1 MVRKLWLIAGLSTWL
16 LIASCTTVHVQRAPS
31 TLNHQATWAL
41 LPVVNHTQTPQAG
54 LRAESIL
61 ETLVRSRG
69 VFDLHKYPTEINS
82 ESLFE
87 PAERAAVDRGLSW
100 ARNLE
105 ADYAITGSVDEWR
118 YKVGVDGEPAVGIS
132 LQLIEMR
139 TGRVI
144 WTAVGS
150 KTGWSREALSAVAQK
165 LISRLTQPL
174 TAGAGNSESAARTVP
189 PKKTVTKQPGSPRVS
204 LDPDRDYP
212 PARPAAAMG
221 MPASSTLPAED
232 VSKNTTPAPRERTR
246 LPFPLREPTAGQSGV

>member
-1 MVRKLWLIAGLSTWL
+1 ML
-16 LIASCTTVHVQRAPS
+16 LIKWVLAGIAVLLVGSCTTVHVQRPP
-31 TLNHQATWAL
+31 LGLDHQASWAL

-61 ETLVRSRG
+61 ETLVRARG
-69 VFDLHKYPTEINS
+69 VANLQKYPTELNS

-87 PAERAAVDRGLSW
+87 PAERAAVDRGLQW

-105 ADYAITGSVDEWR
+105 ADYALTGTVDEWR

-139 TGRVI
+139 TGRVL

-165 LISRLTQPL
+165 LLARLTQPL
-174 TAGAGNSESAARTVP
+174 AMRAAQQPAGTAPGRAAPVPGSTPRAQQAPVRRVIGSGAG
-189 PKKTVTKQPGSPRVS
+189 QPMR
-204 LDPDRDYP
+204 L
-212 PARPAAAMG
+212 
-221 MPASSTLPAED
+221 
-232 VSKNTTPAPRERTR
+232 PAPRVTR
-246 LPFPLREPTAGQSGV
+246 RPSPTPDKGSQPDNVQTKPRAPYPLRDRDASKSGV